1 MTGFGSAEGKV
12 LGGRLSI
19 EIRSVNHRYFNPQ
32 LKLPFELG
40 GVEGPLR
47 ERLRHLLERGHVT
60 VSARWIE
67 APQREAAVALDLA
80 RARQLVAAAKE
91 LKKRLKLK
99 GEVDLAFVARQP
111 DVLNAHQ
118 DGSAPAQW
126 TEVEPIAERAV
137 QELIGMRAREGAA
150 LAAELGGRLGALEQA
165 AGTIEQRAPERLTAE
180 LARLKKA
187 VAELAAGVQ
196 SGAQRLAAPSGGGKT
211 TIARELRTRAPDS
224 FGYSVSATT
233 RKARPAERDGE
244 AYHFLTRDEFERRR
258 EAGEFL
264 ESAEYAGELYG
275 TLRSEVER
283 VLRGGKHVVLD
294 VEVTGARQVRKA
306 YPRPASVVLFVI
318 PPSPRVLI
326 ERLRKRR
333 TESEAELSQRIDI
346 ATREVETARREIGD
360 VYDRVLVNDDL
371 ETAVREVI
379 DLVQSGERGVAQRA
393 PGDMAS
399 LLSDFV
405 RQLTREAAQL
415 KQSTGRSR

>member
-47 ERLRHLLERGHVT
+47 ERLRQLLERGHVT

-165 AGTIEQRAPERLTAE
+165 AGTIEQRAPERLTGE

-196 SGAQRLAAPSGGGKT
+196 IDEQRLAVEVALMADRVDIT
-211 TIARELRTRAPDS
+211 EELVRLRTHLAACRTALASDGAVGKQLGFLAQELLREVNTIGS
-224 FGYSVSATT
+224 
-233 RKARPAERDGE
+233 KAND
-244 AYHFLTRDEFERRR
+244 
-258 EAGEFL
+258 AGI
-264 ESAEYAGELYG
+264 AQTVIAMKGELEK
-275 TLRSEVER
+275 LREQ
-283 VLRGGKHVVLD
+283 LD
-294 VEVTGARQVRKA
+294 
-306 YPRPASVVLFVI
+306 
-318 PPSPRVLI
+318 
-326 ERLRKRR
+326 
-333 TESEAELSQRIDI
+333 
-346 ATREVETARREIGD
+346 
-360 VYDRVLVNDDL
+360 NL
-371 ETAVREVI
+371 E
-379 DLVQSGERGVAQRA
+379 
-393 PGDMAS
+393 
-399 LLSDFV
+399 
-405 RQLTREAAQL
+405 
-415 KQSTGRSR
+415 